1 MFPPVLLLPRLVAIA
16 ERAGATI
23 LAHYHAGTEAQAKAD
38 GSPVTAADRDAETL
52 ITAALQEL
60 APSIPVVAEEAAS
73 AGCLPEVADG
83 PFWLVDPLDG
93 TKEFIARNGEFTVN
107 IALVEARRP
116 IAGVVLA
123 PAIGLAW
130 WGALGHGAVMRD
142 AEGVRQIAA
151 RPMPAEPVAVVSRS
165 HRDARTEQWLAEHGV
180 ARSIAAG
187 SSLKFC
193 RIAEGVADCYPR
205 FGRTMEWDTGAGHA
219 ILRAAGG
226 EVRTLDGRP
235 LGYGKPGFANP
246 DFVAAGATA

>member
-1 MFPPVLLLPRLVAIA
+1 M
-16 ERAGATI
+16 
-23 LAHYHAGTEAQAKAD
+23 
-38 GSPVTAADRDAETL
+38 
-52 ITAALQEL
+52 
-60 APSIPVVAEEAAS
+60 
-73 AGCLPEVADG
+73 
-83 PFWLVDPLDG
+83 
-93 TKEFIARNGEFTVN
+93 
-107 IALVEARRP
+107 
-116 IAGVVLA
+116 GVVLA
-123 PAIGLAW
+123 PAIDLVW

-142 AEGVRQIAA
+142 RHGVRQIAA

-165 HRDARTEQWLAEHGV
+165 HRDARTEQWLAEHRV

-219 ILRAAGG
+219 VLLAAGG

-246 DFVAAGATA
+246 DFVASGPAA